1 MPYRAM
7 PYGATPCHTLLAY
20 EDPPP
25 HGKSVCTYLWI
36 LNRLLQWS
44 WVFSEFIFLM
54 QKQRGTL
61 ASIEWSNL
69 NLLPCL
75 HVNNPIFFSLYC
87 GLLFIHLYV
96 CGVAIVT
103 KSCTYFREYWI
114 FCHLRQRSRISWER
128 QYTGKILNLPL
139 SCTFT
144 AAVQK
149 WIPRWWW
156 WWWWWSWNKW
166 RWFLRN
172 MNEWEIGVT
181 PLSKTDSVPRHPL
194 LRPQ

>member
-75 HVNNPIFFSLYC
+75 HVNNPTFSAYIAVCCFYIYTFICLWSCCCDKIVHIF
-87 GLLFIHLYV
+87 
-96 CGVAIVT
+96 
-103 KSCTYFREYWI
+103 
-114 FCHLRQRSRISWER
+114 SW
-128 QYTGKILNLPL
+128 ILNLL
-139 SCTFT
+139 SFT
-144 AAVQK
+144 ST
-149 WIPRWWW
+149 IPY
-156 WWWWWSWNKW
+156 
-166 RWFLRN
+166 FLRKAIYREN
-172 MNEWEIGVT
+172 IKSPAFLHIHRCRAKMNPTMMMLMMMMMMVMMVMMVIIVE
-181 PLSKTDSVPRHPL
+181 
-194 LRPQ
+194 

>member
-7 PYGATPCHTLLAY
+7 PYGATPCHTILAY
-20 EDPPP
+20 KESPS

-44 WVFSEFIFLM
+44 EFSQNLFFLCKSSAARSRVLNEAIWIFSHACM
-54 QKQRGTL
+54 STIPYFS
-61 ASIEWSNL
+61 AYIAVC
-69 NLLPCL
+69 CL
-75 HVNNPIFFSLYC
+75 YI
-87 GLLFIHLYV
+87 

-149 WIPRWWW
+149 WILRRWWW
-156 WWWWWSWNKW
+156 WWWWWW
-166 RWFLRN
+166 RWWWWRWWWWWWLRL
-172 MNEWEIGVT
+172 WFWWWWWSHRK
-181 PLSKTDSVPRHPL
+181 PS
-194 LRPQ
+194 